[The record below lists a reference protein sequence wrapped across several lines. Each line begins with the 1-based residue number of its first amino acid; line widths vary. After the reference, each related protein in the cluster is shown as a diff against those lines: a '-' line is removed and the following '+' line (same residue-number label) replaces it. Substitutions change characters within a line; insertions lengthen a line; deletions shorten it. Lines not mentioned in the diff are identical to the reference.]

1 MDATNR
7 RIRREQRR
15 TAHAAAHV
23 ASIVQPL
30 HTLPVYNLVDEER
43 VAQIHD
49 KSMQILEEAGIA
61 FYDEEARQIL
71 RDCGAKV
78 VDDVAYFDREL
89 VADYLR
95 HAPTQFILQAR
106 NPANNVVIGG
116 DHMTFLPVYG
126 PPFVR
131 DRARGRREATLAD
144 LENFIKLTMST
155 PYLHHQGG
163 VIVEPMD
170 LPFHSRHMDIVYAH
184 MKYGDRGFMGAS
196 TEAYTA
202 ADSIAMSRIL
212 FGERMDTADP
222 CIFCTINVS
231 SPRRL
236 DDKMLGTIKHFAR
249 ARQGVMMTPFI
260 LSGAMGPAAIAGA
273 VAQLNAEALA
283 GIVFTQMVNP
293 GTPCIY
299 GSFLAA
305 VDLQSGAP
313 VFGAPESQLSLY
325 LSAQMARRY
334 GLPFRSAGMYASSK
348 ITDAQAAYESVMA
361 MLPGIMAKVN
371 LILHAAGWLEN
382 GLVAGYE
389 KFVLDCE
396 ILGMLHTYLKGVD
409 WSEEGWAMDS
419 ILHEVPPGGHH
430 LGTAHTM
437 RNFRTAFYRAE
448 LFDYRAAEAWEV
460 AGALDSEARAAQKVA
475 KLLYDYERPPLD
487 PAIDEALQAFMTQR
501 KAELDR
507 GKR

>member
-1 MDATNR
+1 MESSAR
-7 RIRREQRR
+7 RIRRESRR
-15 TAHAAAHV
+15 QPHAAHPV
-23 ASIVQPL
+23 AQIVQPL
-30 HTLPVYNLVDEER
+30 HTLPIYNLVDEER

-49 KSMQILEEAGIA
+49 KSMQILEQAGLA
-61 FYDEEARQIL
+61 FYDAESLGIL
-71 RDCGAKV
+71 RAAGARV
-78 VDDVAYFDREL
+78 EGEIAYLDRDL

-95 HAPTQFILQAR
+95 HVPRTFTLQAR

-144 LENFIKLTMST
+144 LQNFIKLTMMT

-170 LPFHSRHMDIVYAH
+170 LPFQSRHMDIVYAH
-184 MKYGDRGFMGAS
+184 MRYGDRGFMGAS

-212 FGERMDTADP
+212 FRRRMEEADP

-236 DDKMLGTIKHFAR
+236 DDKMLGTIKQFAR

-260 LSGAMGPAAIAGA
+260 LSGAMGPAAIAGT

-305 VDLQSGAP
+305 VDLQSGSP

-325 LSAQMARRY
+325 LSAQMARYY
-334 GLPFRSAGMYASSK
+334 GIPFRSAGMYASSK
-348 ITDAQAAYESVMA
+348 IADAQSAYESLMA
-361 MLPGIMAKVN
+361 MLPGVMAKVN

-396 ILGMLHTYLKGVD
+396 VLGMLHTYLKGVD

-430 LGTAHTM
+430 LGTAHTL

-448 LFDYRAAEAWEV
+448 LFDYNAAEAWQLD
-460 AGALDSEARAAQKVA
+460 GALDSEARAAKKVEQ
-475 KLLYDYERPPLD
+475 LLYHYELPPLD
-487 PAIDEALQAFMTQR
+487 PAIDDELQDFMARR
-501 KAELDR
+501 KRELTR
-507 GKR
+507 

>member
-1 MDATNR
+1 MEISAR
-7 RIRREQRR
+7 RSRREQRR
-15 TAHAAAHV
+15 QPHAARQVEA
-23 ASIVQPL
+23 IVQPL
-30 HTLPVYNLVDEER
+30 HTLPIYDLVGAER
-43 VAQIHD
+43 VAEIHD
-49 KSMQILEEAGIA
+49 KSMQILEQAGIA
-61 FYDEEARQIL
+61 FYDEEARHIL
-71 RDCGAKV
+71 RACGARV
-78 VDDVAYFDREL
+78 EGDITYLDRDL

-95 HAPTQFILQAR
+95 HVPRQFTLQAR

-131 DRARGRREATLAD
+131 DRAHGRREATLAD
-144 LENFIKLTMST
+144 LQNFIKLTMMT

-170 LPFHSRHMDIVYAH
+170 LPFQSRHMDIVYAH
-184 MKYGDRGFMGAS
+184 MRYGDRGFMGAS

-212 FGERMDTADP
+212 FRERMDAPDP

-249 ARQGVMMTPFI
+249 AGQGVMMTPFI
-260 LSGAMGPAAIAGA
+260 LSGAMGPAAIAGT

-305 VDLQSGAP
+305 VDLRSGSP

-325 LSAQMARRY
+325 LSAQMARHY
-334 GLPFRSAGMYASSK
+334 GIPFRSAGMYASSK
-348 ITDAQAAYESVMA
+348 IPDAQAAYESLMA
-361 MLPGIMAKVN
+361 MLPGVMAKVN
-371 LILHAAGWLEN
+371 VILHAAGWLEN

-409 WSEEGWAMDS
+409 WSDEGWAMDS

-430 LGTAHTM
+430 LGTAHTL

-448 LFDYRAAEAWEV
+448 LFDYNAAEAWQSD
-460 AGALDSEARAAQKVA
+460 GAQDSEARAARKVER
-475 KLLYDYERPPLD
+475 LLYDYEAPPLD
-487 PAIDEALQAFMTQR
+487 PAIDDELQDFMARR
-501 KAELDR
+501 KREL
-507 GKR
+507 KV

>member
-1 MDATNR
+1 MNKA
-7 RIRREQRR
+7 IRRTRR
-15 TAHAAAHV
+15 EPRPDVQGQQV
-23 ASIVQPL
+23 ARIVQPL
-30 HTLPVYNLVDEER
+30 HDLPIYELVDAER
-43 VAQIHD
+43 IAMIHD

-71 RDCGAKV
+71 RNCGARV
-78 VDDVAYFDREL
+78 EGDIAYLDRALIAE
-89 VADYLR
+89 YLR
-95 HAPTQFILQAR
+95 HVPRQFTLQAR

-116 DHMTFLPVYG
+116 KHMTFLPVYG

-131 DRARGRREATLAD
+131 DLAHGRREATLAD
-144 LENFIKLTMST
+144 LQNFIKLTMMT

-170 LPFHSRHMDIVYAH
+170 LPFHTRHMDIIYAH
-184 MKYGDRGFMGAS
+184 MRYGDRGFMGAS
-196 TEAYTA
+196 TEGYTA
-202 ADSIAMSRIL
+202 LDSIAMSRIL
-212 FGERMDTADP
+212 FGSRMDEPDP

-236 DDKMLGTIKHFAR
+236 DDKMLGTIKAFAG
-249 ARQGVMMTPFI
+249 AKQGVMMTPFI
-260 LSGAMGPAAIAGA
+260 LSGAMGPAAIAGT

-299 GSFLAA
+299 GSFQAV

-325 LSAQMARRY
+325 ISAQMARHY
-334 GLPFRSAGMYASSK
+334 GIPFRSAGMYASSK
-348 ITDAQAAYESVMA
+348 IADAQSAYESMMA
-361 MLPGIMAKVN
+361 MLPGIMARVN

-396 ILGMLHTYLKGVD
+396 VLGMLHTYLRGVD
-409 WSEEGWAMDS
+409 WSDEGWAMDS

-437 RNFRTAFYRAE
+437 RNFRTAFYRADV
-448 LFDYRAAEAWEV
+448 FDYTAAEAWQI
-460 AGALDSEARAAQKVA
+460 AGARDSEARAAQKVSA
-475 KLLYDYERPPLD
+475 LLRDYELPPFD
-487 PAIDEALQAFMTQR
+487 EGIDEELQAYMARR
-501 KAELDR
+501 KRETTVPR
-507 GKR
+507 

>member
-1 MDATNR
+1 MEISSR
-7 RIRREQRR
+7 RMQREIRRA
-15 TAHAAAHV
+15 TARAAGARM
-23 ASIVQPL
+23 VQPI
-30 HTLPVYNLVDEER
+30 HALPVYQLVDEER
-43 VAQIHD
+43 VALIHD
-49 KSMQILEEAGIA
+49 RSMQILEQAGIA
-61 FYDEEARQIL
+61 FYDAESLQIL
-71 RDCGAKV
+71 RANGARV
-78 VDDVAYFDREL
+78 EGEIAYFDRDL
-89 VADYLR
+89 VAEFLKL
-95 HAPTQFILQAR
+95 APRQFVLQAR

-116 DHMTFLPVYG
+116 DYMTFLPVYG

-144 LENFIKLTMST
+144 LQNFIKLTMMT

-170 LPFHSRHMDIVYAH
+170 LPFHTRHMDIVYAH
-184 MKYGDRGFMGAS
+184 IKYGDRGFMGAS

-202 ADSIAMSRIL
+202 ADSLAMSRIV
-212 FGERMDTADP
+212 FGERMDGPDP

-236 DDKMLGTIKHFAR
+236 DEKMLGTIKEFAR
-249 ARQGVMMTPFI
+249 ARQAVMVTPFI
-260 LSGAMGPAAIAGA
+260 LSGAMGPAAIAGT

-299 GSFLAA
+299 GSFQA
-305 VDLQSGAP
+305 VTDLQSGAP

-325 LSAQMARRY
+325 LSAQMARHY

-348 ITDAQAAYESVMA
+348 IPDAQAAYESMMA
-361 MLPGIMAKVN
+361 MLPGVMAKVN
-371 LILHAAGWLEN
+371 LVLHAAGWLEN

-396 ILGMLHTYLKGVD
+396 ILGMLHAYLKGVD
-409 WSEEGWAMDS
+409 WSEEGWAMES

-448 LFDYRAAEAWEV
+448 LFDYRAAEAWEM
-460 AGALDSEARAAQKVA
+460 AGALDSEARAAQKVQ
-475 KLLYDYERPPLD
+475 KLLYEYEAPPLD
-487 PAIDEALQAFMTQR
+487 PAIDEELQAFMARR
-501 KAELDR
+501 KREL
-507 GKR
+507 G

>member
-1 MDATNR
+1 MQ
-7 RIRREQRR
+7 ISSRR
-15 TAHAAAHV
+15 TQRDLRRATARAAA
-23 ASIVQPL
+23 ARMVQPI
-30 HTLPVYNLVDEER
+30 HTLPVYHLVDEER
-43 VAQIHD
+43 IALIHD
-49 KSMQILEEAGIA
+49 RSMQILEEAGIA
-61 FYDEEARQIL
+61 FYDAESLQIL
-71 RDCGAKV
+71 RANGARV
-78 VDDVAYFDREL
+78 VGEIAYFDREL
-89 VADYLR
+89 VMEFLKL
-95 HAPTQFILQAR
+95 APRQFVLQAR

-116 DHMTFLPVYG
+116 DYMTFLPVYG

-131 DRARGRREATLAD
+131 ERARGRREATLAD
-144 LENFIKLTMST
+144 LQNFIKLTMMT

-170 LPFHSRHMDIVYAH
+170 LPFHTRHMDIVYAH
-184 MKYGDRGFMGAS
+184 IKYGDRGFMGAS

-202 ADSIAMSRIL
+202 ADSIAMSRIV
-212 FGERMDTADP
+212 FGERMEGPDP

-236 DDKMLGTIKHFAR
+236 DEKMLGTIKEFAR
-249 ARQGVMMTPFI
+249 ARQAVMVTPFI
-260 LSGAMGPAAIAGA
+260 LSGAMGPAAIAGT

-299 GSFLAA
+299 GSFQA
-305 VDLQSGAP
+305 VTDLQSGAP

-325 LSAQMARRY
+325 LSAQMARHY

-348 ITDAQAAYESVMA
+348 IPDAQAAYESMMS
-361 MLPGIMAKVN
+361 MLPGVMAKVN
-371 LILHAAGWLEN
+371 LVLHAAGWLEN
-382 GLVAGYE
+382 GLVASYE

-409 WSEEGWAMDS
+409 WSEEGWAMES

-448 LFDYRAAEAWEV
+448 LFDYKAAEAWEM
-460 AGALDSEARAAQKVA
+460 AGALDSEARAAQKVQ
-475 KLLYDYERPPLD
+475 KLLYEYEAPPLD
-487 PAIDEALQAFMTQR
+487 PAIDEELQAFMAKR
-501 KAELDR
+501 KREL
-507 GKR
+507 G

>member
-1 MDATNR
+1 MNR
-7 RIRREQRR
+7 TTRRTRREGRHD
-15 TAHAAAHV
+15 AHAQQQV
-23 ASIVQPL
+23 ARMVQPL
-30 HTLPVYNLVDEER
+30 HELPVYNLVDEER
-43 VAQIHD
+43 IATIHA

-61 FYDEEARQIL
+61 FYDEESRQIL
-71 RDCGAKV
+71 RASGAKV
-78 VDDVAYFDREL
+78 VGDIAYFDRAL
-89 VADYLR
+89 VAEYLR
-95 HAPTQFILQAR
+95 HVPRQFTLQAR
-106 NPANNVVIGG
+106 NPANNIVIGG
-116 DHMTFLPVYG
+116 NHVAFLPVYG

-144 LENFIKLTMST
+144 LQNFIKLTMMS

-170 LPFHSRHMDIVYAH
+170 LPFHTRHMDIVYAH

-196 TEAYTA
+196 TEGYTA
-202 ADSIAMSRIL
+202 RDSIAMSRIL
-212 FGERMDTADP
+212 FGSRMEEPDP

-236 DDKMLGTIKHFAR
+236 DDKMLGTIKAFAG

-260 LSGAMGPAAIAGA
+260 LSGAMGPAAIAGT

-299 GSFLAA
+299 GSFQAV

-325 LSAQMARRY
+325 LSAQMARHY
-334 GLPFRSAGMYASSK
+334 GIPFRSAGMYASSK
-348 ITDAQAAYESVMA
+348 ISDAQSAYESMMA
-361 MLPGIMAKVN
+361 MLPGIMARVN

-389 KFVLDCE
+389 KFVLDGE
-396 ILGMLHTYLKGVD
+396 ILGMLHTYLRGID
-409 WSEEGWAMDS
+409 WSDEGWAMDS

-448 LFDYRAAEAWEV
+448 MFDYNAAEAWQI
-460 AGALDSEARAAQKVA
+460 AGALDSEARAEKKVA
-475 KLLYDYERPPLD
+475 ALLREYEMPPLD
-487 PAIDEALQAFMTQR
+487 PGIDEELQAYMMQR
-501 KAELDR
+501 KRATAEPR
-507 GKR
+507 

>member
-1 MDATNR
+1 MDTP
-7 RIRREQRR
+7 IRRTRRDQRR
-15 TAHAAAHV
+15 APHATAEV
-23 ASIVQPL
+23 ARIVQPL
-30 HTLPVYNLVDEER
+30 HELPVYNLVDEER

-49 KSMQILEEAGIA
+49 KSMQILEQAGIA
-61 FYDEEARQIL
+61 FFDEESLQIL
-71 RDCGAKV
+71 RDNGAKV
-78 VDDVAYFDREL
+78 VGDMAYFDREL
-89 VADYLR
+89 VGEFLK
-95 HAPTQFILQAR
+95 HVPHQFTLQAR
-106 NPANNVVIGG
+106 NPGNNVVIGG

-131 DRARGRREATLAD
+131 NRARGRREATLAD
-144 LENFIKLTMST
+144 LQNFIKLTMMT

-170 LPFHSRHMDIVYAH
+170 LPFHTRHMDIVYAH
-184 MKYGDRGFMGAS
+184 IKFGDRGFMGAS
-196 TEAYTA
+196 TEGYTA

-212 FGERMDTADP
+212 FGEQMNQPDP

-236 DDKMLGTIKHFAR
+236 DDKMLGTIKQFAR

-260 LSGAMGPAAIAGA
+260 LAGAMGPAAIAGT

-299 GSFLAA
+299 GSFLAV
-305 VDLQSGAP
+305 VDLRSGAP

-325 LSAQMARRY
+325 LSAQMARHY
-334 GLPFRSAGMYASSK
+334 GLPFRSAGMYASAK
-348 ITDAQAAYESVMA
+348 TPDAQSAYESVMA
-361 MLPGIMAKVN
+361 MLPGVMAKVN
-371 LILHAAGWLEN
+371 LVLHAAGWLEN
-382 GLVAGYE
+382 GLVADYE

-396 ILGMLHTYLKGVD
+396 ILGMVHTYLKGVD
-409 WSEEGWAMDS
+409 WSEEGWAMES
-419 ILHEVPPGGHH
+419 ILHEVSPGGHH

-437 RNFRTAFYRAE
+437 RHYRNAFYHAE
-448 LFDYRAAEAWEV
+448 LFDYQAAEAWE
-460 AGALDSEARAAQKVA
+460 AGGALSSEVRAAQKVA

-487 PAIDEALQAFMTQR
+487 PAIDDELQEFMERR
-501 KAELDR
+501 KRELGDTIR
-507 GKR
+507 

>member
-1 MDATNR
+1 M
-7 RIRREQRR
+7 
-15 TAHAAAHV
+15 
-23 ASIVQPL
+23 VQPI
-30 HTLPVYNLVDEER
+30 HTLPVYHLVDEER
-43 VAQIHD
+43 VALIHD
-49 KSMQILEEAGIA
+49 RSMQILEEAGIA
-61 FYDEEARQIL
+61 FYDAESLQIL
-71 RDCGAKV
+71 RANGARV
-78 VDDVAYFDREL
+78 VGEIAYFDREL
-89 VADYLR
+89 VMEFLKL
-95 HAPTQFILQAR
+95 APRQFVLQAR

-116 DHMTFLPVYG
+116 DYMTFLPVYG

-131 DRARGRREATLAD
+131 ERARGRREATLAD
-144 LENFIKLTMST
+144 LQNFIKLTMMT

-170 LPFHSRHMDIVYAH
+170 LPFHTRHMDIVYAH
-184 MKYGDRGFMGAS
+184 IKYGDRGFMGAS

-202 ADSIAMSRIL
+202 ADSIAMSRIV
-212 FGERMDTADP
+212 FGERMEGSDP

-236 DDKMLGTIKHFAR
+236 DEKMLGTIKEFAR
-249 ARQGVMMTPFI
+249 ARQAVMVTPFI
-260 LSGAMGPAAIAGA
+260 LSGAMGPAAIAGT

-299 GSFLAA
+299 GSFQA
-305 VDLQSGAP
+305 VTDLQSGAP

-325 LSAQMARRY
+325 LSAQMARHY

-348 ITDAQAAYESVMA
+348 IPDAQAAYESMMS
-361 MLPGIMAKVN
+361 MLPGVMAKVN
-371 LILHAAGWLEN
+371 LVLHAAGWLEN
-382 GLVAGYE
+382 GLVASYE

-409 WSEEGWAMDS
+409 WSEEGWAMES

-448 LFDYRAAEAWEV
+448 LFDYKAAEAWEM
-460 AGALDSEARAAQKVA
+460 AGALDSEARAAQKVQ
-475 KLLYDYERPPLD
+475 KLLYEYEAPPLD
-487 PAIDEALQAFMTQR
+487 PAIDEELQAFMAKR
-501 KAELDR
+501 KREL
-507 GKR
+507 G

>member
-1 MDATNR
+1 MEASAR
-7 RIRREQRR
+7 RTRREQRR
-15 TAHAAAHV
+15 QPHAARQV
-23 ASIVQPL
+23 TQIVQPL
-30 HTLPVYNLVDEER
+30 HTLPIYDLVDEER

-49 KSMQILEEAGIA
+49 KSMQILEQAGIA
-61 FYDEEARQIL
+61 FYDAEALAIIRAA
-71 RDCGAKV
+71 GAR
-78 VDDVAYFDREL
+78 VDGEIAYFDRDL
-89 VADYLR
+89 VADFLR
-95 HAPTQFILQAR
+95 HVPRQFTLQAR

-144 LENFIKLTMST
+144 LQNFIKLTMMS

-170 LPFHSRHMDIVYAH
+170 LPFQSRHMDIVYAH
-184 MKYGDRGFMGAS
+184 MRYGDRGFMGAS

-212 FGERMDTADP
+212 FRERMDAPDP

-260 LSGAMGPAAIAGA
+260 LSGAMGPAAIAGT

-305 VDLQSGAP
+305 VDLRSGSP

-325 LSAQMARRY
+325 LSAQMARHY

-348 ITDAQAAYESVMA
+348 IPDAQAAYESLMA
-361 MLPGIMAKVN
+361 MLPGVMAKVN

-409 WSEEGWAMDS
+409 WSDEGWAMDS

-430 LGTAHTM
+430 LGTAHTL

-448 LFDYRAAEAWEV
+448 LFDYNAAEAWQSD
-460 AGALDSEARAAQKVA
+460 GAQDSEARAARKVER
-475 KLLYDYERPPLD
+475 LLYDYEAPPFD
-487 PAIDEALQAFMTQR
+487 PAIDDELQDFMARR
-501 KAELDR
+501 KREL
-507 GKR
+507 GN